1 MTTWIPIEQA
11 DIDWD
16 AEPPMSY
23 RLILLLP
30 NDKVTGGGY
39 YRYGWESDSGE
50 TIYPTHFI
58 SFPRRVINAG
68 NPN

>member
-30 NDKVTGGGY
+30 TATAGRQILERLFTRPTLY
-39 YRYGWESDSGE
+39 PSLGE
-50 TIYPTHFI
+50 
-58 SFPRRVINAG
+58 
-68 NPN
+68 